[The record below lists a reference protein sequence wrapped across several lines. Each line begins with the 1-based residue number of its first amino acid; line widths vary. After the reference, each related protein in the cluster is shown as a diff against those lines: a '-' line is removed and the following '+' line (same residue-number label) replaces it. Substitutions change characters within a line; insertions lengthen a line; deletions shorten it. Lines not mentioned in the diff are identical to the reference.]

1 MEISTTATHD
11 LKAHAEEITA
21 EQAHRREHGKPGT
34 SNKYLAAMTEE
45 TLREHQ
51 LYVLRE
57 LYRRDAKAQHH
68 AFFTPGK

>member
-1 MEISTTATHD
+1 VEISTSTTHD
-11 LKAHAEEITA
+11 LKAHAEEIGA
-21 EQAHRREHGKPGT
+21 EQAHRREHGTPGT

-45 TLREHQ
+45 TLHEHR

-68 AFFTPGK
+68 AFFNPAS